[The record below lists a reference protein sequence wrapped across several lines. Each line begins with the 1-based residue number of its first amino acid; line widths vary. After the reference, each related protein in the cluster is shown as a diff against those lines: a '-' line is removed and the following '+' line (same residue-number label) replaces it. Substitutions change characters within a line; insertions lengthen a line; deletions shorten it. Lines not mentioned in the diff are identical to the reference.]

1 MPSPQEML
9 SALGIDSLISER
21 AFTRNA
27 EAGIL
32 KNATGARVVGVGPEV
47 LRSLHHVLER
57 ERAGSWSLT
66 LKAGGRACGQRVAA
80 NVDAELAALGKP
92 ALAALPLDACL
103 CFIDRYFAAHGWG
116 QLTLDLADA
125 AEHGVVVAHLA
136 QGLFARVMPDAD
148 TVVDDLLAG
157 MLQGF
162 CEHISGQA
170 LGCEEIAC
178 AGHGAAQCT
187 FVITAP
193 ERLEA
198 IRPFIGTEDTSSIL
212 ARLRA

>member
-9 SALGIDSLISER
+9 SSLGIDSLISTR
-21 AFTRNA
+21 SFTRNA
-27 EAGIL
+27 EAGTL
-32 KNATGARVVGVGPEV
+32 KNATGTRVLGVGPEL
-47 LRSLHHVLER
+47 LRSLRHVLER
-57 ERAGSWSLT
+57 ERAGSWSVT
-66 LKAGGRACGQRVAA
+66 LKAGGRVCGQKVAA
-80 NVDAELAALGKP
+80 NVDAELTALGKP

-103 CFIDRYFAAHGWG
+103 CFIDRYFATHGWG

-136 QGLFARVMPDAD
+136 QGLFARVLPNAGAA
-148 TVVDDLLAG
+148 VDDLLAG

-162 CEHISGQA
+162 CEHISGQT

-178 AGHGAAQCT
+178 AAHGAAQCT

-198 IRPFIGTEDTSSIL
+198 IRPFIGTEDTFALL